1 MIRKLPHLIFALAL
15 PGFAVFFLQ
24 ALFVGAAAL
33 AQEMPVDGAWNCVGN
48 GNGPNGG
55 LLCQAVCSGVSA
67 GWTVRPSNQW
77 ACEALS
83 QLPDNANQDP
93 EYCKETAGDMFGVPL
108 CYPPG
113 WDFSQ
118 VFCRSGSAA
127 TDNGVCVP
135 TEALSDAQKCET
147 GGWMT
152 RQQFGTVYCQIANL
166 HGYYNPAGECVLFP
180 DVTAVGMTPRCKAVF
195 GDSLSFPQK
204 GEGNAYYVYNC
215 DPAMQNGLVPATVNT
230 IGATQCE
237 CDGSKGLVPIPFR
250 EIFSSTPCEC
260 DDSKYY
266 NANGQCIPQ
275 TGDLPSTEKICR
287 AFRGEVQT
295 TPSGGKI
302 CSGVD
307 WNDTFCILGS
317 KVAFPCQGL
326 FQHVRTCRFVYGR
339 PAVDPWH
346 CGPRFN

>member
-33 AQEMPVDGAWNCVGN
+33 AQEMPVDGAWDCVGN
-48 GNGPNGG
+48 RGPNGGPNGG
-55 LLCQAVCSGVSA
+55 LLCQAVCVGVSG

-77 ACEALS
+77 ACEAIPP
-83 QLPDNANQDP
+83 QVPGNASQDP
-93 EYCKETAGDMFGVPL
+93 EYCEGTAADMFGVPL

-135 TEALSDAQKCET
+135 TEALNDAQKCENR
-147 GGWMT
+147 GWVV
-152 RQQFGTVYCQIANL
+152 RQQFGNAYCQIASY
-166 HGYYNPAGECVLFP
+166 GTYNFASECVLFP
-180 DVTAVGMTPRCKAVF
+180 DVAVGIPPHPVVRVTPKCKVVF

-204 GEGNAYYVYNC
+204 GGNDNARYVYDC
-215 DPAMQNGLVPATVNT
+215 DPTMRNGLVPATVNT
-230 IGATQCE
+230 IGATRC
-237 CDGSKGLVPIPFR
+237 G
-250 EIFSSTPCEC
+250 C

-266 NANGQCIPQ
+266 ANGQCIPK
-275 TGDLPSTEKICR
+275 TGNLPSTEKICR